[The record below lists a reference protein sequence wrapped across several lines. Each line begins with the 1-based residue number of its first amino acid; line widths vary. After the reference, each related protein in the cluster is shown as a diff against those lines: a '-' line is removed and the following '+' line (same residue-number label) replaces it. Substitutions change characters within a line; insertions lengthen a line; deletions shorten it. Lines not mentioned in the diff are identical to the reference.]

1 MPDVG
6 LAFFFYIHHHFF
18 IFLTKIL
25 YNFVRK
31 KWRKNFIIRFVAI
44 FCTLMLCLMTFFNE
58 RVGVCVYV
66 KMYGWEKYPLYSYYF
81 LVKCTE
87 TRWCLLFFFLFSE
100 IIIIKTFNLS
110 KRCDRRQTFNVFT
123 FLPCNT
129 LFKKVR
135 KWEME
140 DSE

>member
-6 LAFFFYIHHHFF
+6 LAFFSYIHHHFF
-18 IFLTKIL
+18 VFLTKIL
-25 YNFVRK
+25 YNFVK
-31 KWRKNFIIRFVAI
+31 KKMKKKFHHPLCCYFLHFDVVFNDFF
-44 FCTLMLCLMTFFNE
+44 LMKE
-58 RVGVCVYV
+58 WVCVYV

-81 LVKCTE
+81 LIKCTE
-87 TRWCLLFFFLFSE
+87 TRWCLLFFSFSE

-135 KWEME
+135 K
-140 DSE
+140 